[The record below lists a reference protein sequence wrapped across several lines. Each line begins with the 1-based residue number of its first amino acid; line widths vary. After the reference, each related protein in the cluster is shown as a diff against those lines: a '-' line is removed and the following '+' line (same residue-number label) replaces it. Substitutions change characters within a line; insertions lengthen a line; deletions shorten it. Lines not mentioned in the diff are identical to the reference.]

1 MLGFVLTTFIT
12 ALSLLVVDLTVPGVV
27 IPTVGASILAAV
39 SLGLVNGSI
48 KPFIKLFS
56 LPITVLSLGTF
67 SLVINGFCFW
77 FASLFVPGFTIHGL
91 LGFVLGPIVL
101 SAVSTFLTGYAMNKG
116 WDQKLERSAARLNE
130 AKNAALA
137 FANKQR
143 LAGSKLPQ

>member
-1 MLGFVLTTFIT
+1 MLGFVLTTAIT
-12 ALSLLVVDLTVPGVV
+12 ALSLLVVDLTVPGVI
-27 IPTVGASILAAV
+27 IPTVGASLLAAI

-56 LPITVLSLGTF
+56 LPITVLSLGSF
-67 SLVINGFCFW
+67 SLIINGFCFW

-91 LGFVLGPIVL
+91 LGFILGPIVL

-116 WDQKLERSAARLNE
+116 WDRKLEGFAHKLNE
-130 AKNAALA
+130 SKNAVLQ

-143 LAGSKLPQ
+143 LAGSKVSQ